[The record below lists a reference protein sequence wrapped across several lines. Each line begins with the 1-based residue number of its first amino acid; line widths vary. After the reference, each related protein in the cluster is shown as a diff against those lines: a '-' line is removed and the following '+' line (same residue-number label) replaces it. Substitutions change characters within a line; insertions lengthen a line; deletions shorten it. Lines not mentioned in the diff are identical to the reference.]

1 MIFWPIMLV
10 QRVLHL
16 SPLSQDG
23 SGRGAALVAAVLKG
37 KEWRG
42 DPRRLNSSSS
52 PNCLVDHL
60 NQLWPDPKYPRSF
73 HAPLTVSTKSAK
85 YRSQNF
91 KIKFPQSVLCYIYQL
106 GVKGSWNSVTKS
118 DVSGPHVKPTW
129 SSYSLRVHLPGLHKS
144 RCERTGRHLRSNFL
158 RHLFLAQEDL
168 RLNLLAF
175 TPGACHLL
183 VSSASYILC

>member
-60 NQLWPDPKYPRSF
+60 NQLWPDPQYPRSF
-73 HAPLTVSTKSAK
+73 HAPPTVSTKSAK

-91 KIKFPQSVLCYIYQL
+91 KIKLPQSVLCYISAGGQRFMKFRHKIRRVWPPRQAHMIL
-106 GVKGSWNSVTKS
+106 VFPACAFARSAQVQVWKDGRTLTK
-118 DVSGPHVKPTW
+118 
-129 SSYSLRVHLPGLHKS
+129 
-144 RCERTGRHLRSNFL
+144 
-158 RHLFLAQEDL
+158 
-168 RLNLLAF
+168 
-175 TPGACHLL
+175 
-183 VSSASYILC
+183 